1 MNSSNVSSWSNET
14 GYLCTG
20 LPRDGEV
27 PNLRNITQLVNINS
41 LALASLSQSSNTIC
55 VKLQDVGKDAH

>member
-14 GYLCTG
+14 AYLCTG
-20 LPRDGEV
+20 LLSDGEV
-27 PNLRNITQLVNINS
+27 PNLLNITQLVNINS

-55 VKLQDVGKDAH
+55 GKLQDVRKDAH